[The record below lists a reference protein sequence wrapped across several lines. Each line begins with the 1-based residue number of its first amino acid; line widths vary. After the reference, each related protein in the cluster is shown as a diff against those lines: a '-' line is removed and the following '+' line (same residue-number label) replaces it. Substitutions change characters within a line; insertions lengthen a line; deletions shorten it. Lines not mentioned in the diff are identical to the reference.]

1 MHFHDKLA
9 SLPIAGAE
17 DHKSARLKVDV
28 GVRLALESRQRVEEE
43 HAWLEAEME
52 ACLIEEARMKSEE
65 EEQACS
71 GLTDRHT
78 FPKKQCRNQ
87 RNISAQG

>member
-1 MHFHDKLA
+1 MA
-9 SLPIAGAE
+9 
-17 DHKSARLKVDV
+17 
-28 GVRLALESRQRVEEE
+28 E

-78 FPKKQCRNQ
+78 FPKKQGRNQ
-87 RNISAQG
+87 RNISTQS